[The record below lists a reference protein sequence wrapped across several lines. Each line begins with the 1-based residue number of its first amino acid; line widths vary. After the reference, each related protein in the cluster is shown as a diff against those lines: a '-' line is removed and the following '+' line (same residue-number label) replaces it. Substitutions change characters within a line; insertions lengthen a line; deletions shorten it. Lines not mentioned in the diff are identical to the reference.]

1 MAAAGNG
8 SPPFLQHGDFCS
20 GRRLGGSACPIA
32 AEDSGLYSSITV
44 FAKFFRRAQVEP
56 FLAKI
61 DKQRLR
67 EIQRRYASSSDRYA
81 KYADVEHWLKINL
94 PRVRELKLDRSLP
107 KQILDLGCGAGFFLF
122 LAKEFGHQCV
132 GLDVGGF
139 PLSNELI
146 ELFGLERVT
155 WKIRAFHPLPDFG
168 SKFDLITGFSAAFN
182 RSEDESRGWNP
193 EEWKFFLND
202 LDRHLKPGG
211 EILLEIN
218 SGKDKRYFPVEV
230 RDFLLKRGA
239 RVDGERVYLKLGGTI
254 TVSSS

>member
-1 MAAAGNG
+1 M
-8 SPPFLQHGDFCS
+8 
-20 GRRLGGSACPIA
+20 
-32 AEDSGLYSSITV
+32 
-44 FAKFFRRAQVEP
+44 KFFRRDRIEA

-61 DKQRLR
+61 DNQRLR
-67 EIQRRYASSSDRYA
+67 EIQRRYAGSTDRYA

-94 PRVRELKLDRSLP
+94 PRVQELELDRLAP

-122 LAKEFGHQCV
+122 LAKQFGHKCL
-132 GLDVGGF
+132 GLDVGDF

-155 WKIRAFHPLPDFG
+155 WKIRALQPLPDFG
-168 SKFDLITGFSAAFN
+168 RKFDLITGFSAAFN

-193 EEWKFFLND
+193 DEWKFFVDD
-202 LDRHLKPGG
+202 LERCLEPGG

-230 RDFLLKRGA
+230 CDFFLKRGA
-239 RVDGERVYLKLGGTI
+239 RVDGERVWFGQFRE
-254 TVSSS
+254 